1 MQTLNANWFIE
12 VPIDFEHKQ
21 YQLLAYLQ
29 QINAHFNK
37 TQLYPNLN
45 DLIFHYNNLK
55 KFKSDKTTLES
66 NFPVRLSNVDIAAVR
81 ITYEKIVNDDT
92 MMQEIEQIIGYAVG
106 KIKPAIK
113 EGQEIHDFVESHLA
127 IMEIGV
133 RPLYPFHGYL
143 LLRNG
148 DEKGTHVYEYQ
159 VTLFESHQEKYR
171 GIHTTYVTRYEKHF
185 VYNTPE
191 AIRKD
196 LIHTRREVPN
206 PAVYQVES
214 DITFPVE
221 NTLLPLAKKTLVRT
235 LSALN

>member
-29 QINAHFNK
+29 QINAHFNR

-55 KFKSDKTTLES
+55 KFRQDKTTLES
-66 NFPVRLSNVDIAAVR
+66 SFPVRLSNIDITAVK
-81 ITYEKIVNDDT
+81 ITYEKIVNDDA
-92 MMQEIEQIIGYAVG
+92 MMQEIEQIIHYAAG

-127 IMEIGV
+127 ISEVGV

-148 DEKGTHVYEYQ
+148 DEKGVRVYEYQ
-159 VTLFESHQEKYR
+159 VTLFESQHEKYR
-171 GIHTTYVTRYEKHF
+171 GIHTTYITRYEHHF
-185 VYNTPE
+185 IYNTPE
-191 AIRKD
+191 SIRKD
-196 LIHTRREVPN
+196 LIHTRRELPN

-214 DITFPVE
+214 DITFPLE
-221 NTLLPLAKKTLVRT
+221 YTLLPLAKKALVKT
-235 LSALN
+235 LSTSN

>member
-37 TQLYPNLN
+37 TKLYPNLN

-55 KFKSDKTTLES
+55 KFKLDKTTLET
-66 NFPVRLSNVDIAAVR
+66 NFPLRLSNVDIKAVKV
-81 ITYEKIVNDDT
+81 TYEKIVNDDAL
-92 MMQEIEQIIGYAVG
+92 MQEIEQIVGYAAS
-106 KIKPAIK
+106 KIKPALK

-127 IMEIGV
+127 ISEIGM
-133 RPLYPFHGYL
+133 RPLHPFQGYL

-148 DEKGTHVYEYQ
+148 DEKGIRVYEYQ
-159 VTLFESHQEKYR
+159 VTLFESHREQYR
-171 GIHTTYVTRYEKHF
+171 GIHTTYITKYHRHF
-185 VYNTPE
+185 IYSTPE
-191 AIRKD
+191 SIRKD
-196 LIHTRREVPN
+196 LIHTRRQMPN

-214 DITFPVE
+214 DMTFPVE

-235 LSALN
+235 ISTLS

>member
-12 VPIDFEHKQ
+12 MPIDFEHKQ

-29 QINAHFNK
+29 QINARFNR

-45 DLIFHYNNLK
+45 DLVFHYNNLK

-66 NFPVRLSNVDIAAVR
+66 SFPVRLSNIDLQAVE
-81 ITYEKIVNDDT
+81 ITYEKIVNDDA
-92 MMQEIEQIIGYAVG
+92 MMQEIEQIIHFATE

-113 EGQEIHDFVESHLA
+113 EGREIHDFVERHLA
-127 IMEIGV
+127 ISEVGM

-148 DEKGTHVYEYQ
+148 DDRGVRVYEYQ
-159 VTLFESHQEKYR
+159 VTLFESQHEKYR
-171 GIHTTYVTRYEKHF
+171 GIHTTYITRYERHF

-191 AIRKD
+191 SIRKD
-196 LIHTRREVPN
+196 LIHTRRQLPN

-221 NTLLPLAKKTLVRT
+221 NTLLPLAKKTLVKAI
-235 LSALN
+235 SALN

>member
-1 MQTLNANWFIE
+1 ME

-29 QINAHFNK
+29 QINAHFNR

-55 KFKSDKTTLES
+55 KFKQDKTTLETG
-66 NFPVRLSNVDIAAVR
+66 FPVRLSNMDVAAVK
-81 ITYEKIVNDDT
+81 ITYEKIVNDDA
-92 MMQEIEQIIGYAVG
+92 MMQEIEQIINYAVSR
-106 KIKPAIK
+106 IMPAIK
-113 EGQEIHDFVESHLA
+113 EGREIHDFVSSHLA
-127 IMEIGV
+127 ISEVGMQ
-133 RPLYPFHGYL
+133 PLYPYQGYL

-148 DEKGTHVYEYQ
+148 DEKGIRVYEYQ
-159 VTLFESHQEKYR
+159 VTLFESQHEKYR
-171 GIHTTYVTRYEKHF
+171 GIHTTYIAKYERHF

-196 LIHTRREVPN
+196 LIHARRELPN

-221 NTLLPLAKKTLVRT
+221 NTLLPLAKKTLVKAI
-235 LSALN
+235 SALN

>member
-29 QINAHFNK
+29 QINAHFNR

-55 KFKSDKTTLES
+55 KFKNDKTTLES
-66 NFPVRLSNVDIAAVR
+66 SFPVRLSNIDVQAVK
-81 ITYEKIVNDDT
+81 ITYERIVNDDA
-92 MMQEIEQIIGYAVG
+92 MMQEIGQIITYATR
-106 KIKPAIK
+106 KIKRAIK
-113 EGQEIHDFVESHLA
+113 EGQEIHDFVERHLN
-127 IMEIGV
+127 ISEVGM

-148 DEKGTHVYEYQ
+148 DDRGVRVYEYQ
-159 VTLFESHQEKYR
+159 VTLFENQHEKYR
-171 GIHTTYVTRYEKHF
+171 GIHTTYITKYERHF

-196 LIHTRREVPN
+196 LIHTRRELPN

-214 DITFPVE
+214 DITFPIE
-221 NTLLPLAKKTLVRT
+221 NTLLPLAKKTLVKT
-235 LSALN
+235 ISALN

>member
-1 MQTLNANWFIE
+1 MQTLNANWFVE

-29 QINAHFNK
+29 QINAHFNR

-55 KFKSDKTTLES
+55 KFKKDKKMLETS
-66 NFPVRLSNVDIAAVR
+66 FPVRLSHMDAAAVKL
-81 ITYEKIVNDDT
+81 TYEKIVNDDA
-92 MMQEIEQIIGYAVG
+92 MMQEIEQIINYATH

-113 EGQEIHDFVESHLA
+113 EGQEIHDFVERHLS
-127 IMEIGV
+127 ISEVGM

-148 DEKGTHVYEYQ
+148 DERGVRVYEYQ
-159 VTLFESHQEKYR
+159 VTLNENQHEKYR
-171 GIHTTYVTRYEKHF
+171 GIHTTYITKYERHF
-185 VYNTPE
+185 IYNTPE
-191 AIRKD
+191 SIRKD
-196 LIHTRREVPN
+196 LIQTRRALPN

-214 DITFPVE
+214 DITFPVD
-221 NTLLPLAKKTLVRT
+221 NTLLPLAKKALVKTISTL
-235 LSALN
+235 N

>member
-1 MQTLNANWFIE
+1 MRTLNANWFIE

-37 TQLYPNLN
+37 TRLYPNLN

-55 KFKSDKTTLES
+55 KFKQDKTTLEAG
-66 NFPVRLSNVDIAAVR
+66 FPVRLSSIDMAAVK

-92 MMQEIEQIIGYAVG
+92 MMQEIGQIISYAAS

-113 EGQEIHDFVESHLA
+113 EGQEIHDFVESHLV
-127 IMEIGV
+127 ISEVGM
-133 RPLYPFHGYL
+133 RPLYPNNGYL

-148 DEKGTHVYEYQ
+148 DEKGIRVYEYQ
-159 VTLFESHQEKYR
+159 VTLFESQHEKYR
-171 GIHTTYVTRYEKHF
+171 GIHTTYLTKYERHF
-185 VYNTPE
+185 IYNTPE

-196 LIHTRREVPN
+196 LIHTRRELPN

-221 NTLLPLAKKTLVRT
+221 NTLLPLAKKTLVKT
-235 LSALN
+235 ISALN

>member
-12 VPIDFEHKQ
+12 VPIDFEHKE
-21 YQLLAYLQ
+21 YQLLAYLR
-29 QINAHFNK
+29 QINIHFNK
-37 TQLYPNLN
+37 TRLYPNLN

-55 KFKSDKTTLES
+55 KFKQDKTMLES
-66 NFPVRLSNVDIAAVR
+66 GFPVRLSNIDVAAVKV
-81 ITYEKIVNDDT
+81 TYEKILNDDA
-92 MMQEIEQIIGYAVG
+92 MMQEIEQIIAYAAG

-113 EGQEIHDFVESHLA
+113 EGQEIHDFVTRHLA
-127 IMEIGV
+127 ISEVGM

-148 DEKGTHVYEYQ
+148 DEKGVRVYEYQ

-171 GIHTTYVTRYEKHF
+171 GIHTTYITKYERHF

-196 LIHTRREVPN
+196 LIHTRRELPN

-221 NTLLPLAKKTLVRT
+221 NTLLPLAKKTLIKT
-235 LSALN
+235 ISALN

>member
-1 MQTLNANWFIE
+1 MNNLNVNWFIE

-37 TQLYPNLN
+37 TRLYPNLN

-55 KFKSDKTTLES
+55 KFKKDKATLETG
-66 NFPVRLSNVDIAAVR
+66 FPVRLSNIDVAAVR
-81 ITYEKIVNDDT
+81 MTYEKIVNDDA
-92 MMQEIEQIIGYAVG
+92 MMQEIEQIITYAAN

-113 EGQEIHDFVESHLA
+113 EGQQIHDFVESHLF
-127 IMEIGV
+127 ISEIGM
-133 RPLYPFHGYL
+133 RPLYPYHGYL

-148 DEKGTHVYEYQ
+148 DEKGVRVYEYQ
-159 VTLFESHQEKYR
+159 VTLFENQHERYR
-171 GIHTTYVTRYEKHF
+171 GIHTTYIARYDRHF
-185 VYNTPE
+185 IHSTPE
-191 AIRKD
+191 SIRKD
-196 LIHTRREVPN
+196 LIHTRRELPN
-206 PAVYQVES
+206 PAVYHVES

-235 LSALN
+235 ISTLN